1 MMFSRVFGLHPML
14 VLKEWHQHQ
23 LKILLYS
30 LLMSGLYIVGPFL
43 AAALNTRVGMLWQVD
58 LAGLVS
64 TTLDYGSS
72 ILFLGWF
79 IAFVWGVLL
88 SDEKK
93 NGTLDFLLTTP
104 VTRRQVVKTKYIM
117 GMALLILNLLV
128 VAFYLAG
135 IVMFISTSYTLVDVG
150 VWFIQTAAVLAAVF
164 GIAFAASTVAGNAI
178 SSGILAAGI
187 IFGSGPVLLGI
198 HDLLYGLGLLR
209 FGDGLGL
216 MLYRMAE
223 ASGVLGSAIFGGPPA
238 ALPSL
243 SASFGLLLLCI
254 GLYYLSVWLFERNPL
269 ERNGGILVFGDTRR
283 VIQVIV
289 TVAIALWT
297 AWARAGSVAPVYFLL
312 LVIVISLAA
321 YYLIGL
327 LFGAMRSLE

>member
-135 IVMFISTSYTLVDVG
+135 IVMFISLHSWTWGLVSRLLQC
-150 VWFIQTAAVLAAVF
+150 WLQLASLSRFYGGRKRDFVRYP
-164 GIAFAASTVAGNAI
+164 GGGNFWERSGLARYPR
-178 SSGILAAGI
+178 SSILACLVSRR
-187 IFGSGPVLLGI
+187 SGADAV
-198 HDLLYGLGLLR
+198 
-209 FGDGLGL
+209 
-216 MLYRMAE
+216 
-223 ASGVLGSAIFGGPPA
+223 
-238 ALPSL
+238 
-243 SASFGLLLLCI
+243 
-254 GLYYLSVWLFERNPL
+254 
-269 ERNGGILVFGDTRR
+269 
-283 VIQVIV
+283 
-289 TVAIALWT
+289 
-297 AWARAGSVAPVYFLL
+297 
-312 LVIVISLAA
+312 
-321 YYLIGL
+321 
-327 LFGAMRSLE
+327 